1 MAQAQR
7 GTLAV
12 AIAAIAL
19 ASGATLF
26 AYYDRVLTEPRQLA
40 MRVAQI
46 SPALAVALGEPLHF
60 GRFPQAKL
68 HGGNGES
75 NADMAISV
83 SGPLGSGKLIEWAQ
97 QSGGQWRL
105 CSLVFRP
112 DAGGARSLD
121 LVDSGSTHC
130 ETE

>member
-1 MAQAQR
+1 MALLVAV
-7 GTLAV
+7 GGLA
-12 AIAAIAL
+12 L
-19 ASGATLF
+19 GAGLF
-26 AYYDRVLTEPRQLA
+26 AHYDRLLTTPRTMAIQ
-40 MRVAQI
+40 MAQI
-46 SPALAVALGEPLHF
+46 SPALMVALGEPLHY

-68 HGGNGES
+68 YGGNGEG

-97 QSGGQWRL
+97 QSNGQWRI

-112 DAGGARSLD
+112 DAAGARNLD
-121 LVDSGSTHC
+121 IVDSAATHC